1 MAFDGIV
8 IANLTH
14 DIRQKL
20 EGGKINKIAQPE
32 KDELLFTIKNNRET
46 LRLSISA
53 SASLPLI
60 YFTETN
66 KPSPLTAP
74 NFCMLLRKHIGA
86 GRIVKVS
93 QPGLER
99 IIMFEIEHLD
109 EMGDFCRKKLIVELM
124 GKHSNIIF
132 CKEDGTILD
141 SIKHISAQVSSVRE
155 VLPGRPYFIPHT
167 TDKLDPLTIT
177 EQEFTELIHGA
188 PAPLQKAL
196 YQKLTGISPIIS
208 TELCHLASLDGDIS
222 ASEMSELELAHL
234 YRMFS
239 LMMEDVTQGRFKPN
253 IIYKNGEPVEF
264 AAVPLTCFEG
274 STYTSREY
282 PSISALLESYYAE
295 KSVLTRIRQ
304 KSVDLRKIVQ
314 TALERNYKKY
324 DLQLKQLKDTEKR
337 DKYKVY
343 GELLNAYGYEL
354 SGGEKELKCLNYYT
368 GEDVRIPL
376 DTQLNARENSQKYFA
391 KYNKLKR
398 TYEALSDLTRETK
411 QEIDHLESISASLD
425 IAVKEED
432 LVQIKEELMEFGFI
446 KKRPF
451 GSRKPK
457 ITSRP
462 YHYLSSDGFHIYVG
476 KNNYQNEEVTFKLAG
491 GGDWWFHAKGIPGS
505 HVVVRTEGKELPDRT
520 FEEAGALAAYYS
532 KGRGN
537 EKVEIDY
544 IQRKH
549 VKKAAGGAPGFVI
562 YHTNYSLMAEPKLL
576 LQEVQG

>member
-14 DIRQKL
+14 DISRNL

-32 KDELLFTIKNNRET
+32 KDELLFTVKNNRET

-53 SASLPLI
+53 SASLPLV

-66 KPSPLTAP
+66 KPSPMTAP
-74 NFCMLLRKHIGA
+74 NFCMLLRKHIGT
-86 GRIVKVS
+86 GRIIKVS

-99 IIMFEIEHLD
+99 IIRFEIEHLD
-109 EMGDFCRKKLIVELM
+109 EMGDLCRKLLIVELM

-141 SIKHISAQVSSVRE
+141 SIKHVSAQVSSVRE
-155 VLPGRPYFIPHT
+155 VLPGRQYFIPQT
-167 TDKLDPLTIT
+167 TDKADPLTVT
-177 EQEFTELIHGA
+177 QEAFKELIHGT
-188 PAPLQKAL
+188 PAPVQKAL
-196 YQKLTGISPIIS
+196 YQKLTGISPIIG
-208 TELCHLASLDGDIS
+208 TELCHLSSIDGDHS
-222 ASEMSELELAHL
+222 ANELTEPELTHL

-239 LMMEDVTQGRFKPN
+239 LMMEDVREGRFTPN
-253 IIYKNGEPVEF
+253 IIYRNGEPTEF
-264 AAVPLTCFEG
+264 ASVPLTCFEG
-274 STYTSREY
+274 NGYEARNFD
-282 PSISALLESYYAE
+282 SISTLLAAYYAE
-295 KSVLTRIRQ
+295 KSVVTRIRQ
-304 KSVDLRKIVQ
+304 KSVDLRRIVQ

-324 DLQLKQLKDTEKR
+324 DLQLKQLTDTEKR
-337 DKYKVY
+337 DRYKVY
-343 GELLNAYGYEL
+343 GELLNTYGYEL

-368 GEDVRIPL
+368 NEEIRIPL
-376 DTQLNARENSQKYFA
+376 DTQLSAQENSQKYYN

-398 TYEALSDLTRETK
+398 TFEALSELTLETK
-411 QEIDHLESISASLD
+411 REIDHLESISAALD
-425 IAVKEED
+425 IAVREED

-446 KKRPF
+446 KKRAF
-451 GSRKPK
+451 GSKKPK

-462 YHYLSSDGFHIYVG
+462 YHYRSSDGFDIYVG
-476 KNNYQNEEVTFKLAG
+476 KNNYQNEEVTFKIANG
-491 GGDWWFHAKGIPGS
+491 NDWWFHAKGIPGS

-520 FEEAGALAAYYS
+520 FEEAGELAAYYS
-532 KGRGN
+532 KGRGS

-562 YHTNYSLMAEPKLL
+562 YHTNYSLMAAPKLE
-576 LQEVQG
+576 LQEANG

>member
-8 IANLTH
+8 IANLAH
-14 DIRQKL
+14 DIKSRL

-46 LRLSISA
+46 YRLSISA

-60 YFTETN
+60 YFTDTN

-74 NFCMLLRKHIGA
+74 NFCMLLRKHIGT

-99 IIMFEIEHLD
+99 ILEFEIEHLD
-109 EMGDFCRKKLIVELM
+109 ELGDLQKKRLIVELM

-155 VLPGRPYFIPHT
+155 VLPGRMYFIPHT
-167 TDKLDPLTIT
+167 VDKADPLAVT
-177 EQEFTELIHGA
+177 EEEFQTLLRSA
-188 PAPLQKAL
+188 PMPVQKAL
-196 YQKLTGISPIIS
+196 YQKLTGISPLIG
-208 TELCHLASLDGDIS
+208 TELCHLASLEGEKP
-222 ASEMSELELAHL
+222 ASELSENELTHL

-239 LMMEDVTQGRFKPN
+239 LMMEDVKEGRFFPN
-253 IIYKNGEPVEF
+253 IIYENGAPAEF
-264 AAVPLTCFEG
+264 ASVPLTCFEG
-274 STYTSREY
+274 AGYESR
-282 PSISALLESYYAE
+282 PSSSISSLLETYYAE
-295 KSVLTRIRQ
+295 KSVITRIRQ
-304 KSVDLRKIVQ
+304 KSVDLRRIVQ

-337 DKYKVY
+337 DRYRVY

-354 SGGEKELKCLNYYT
+354 SGGEKELLCLDYYS
-368 GEDVRIPL
+368 GKEVKIPL
-376 DTQLNARENSQKYFA
+376 DPQLSAQENSQKYYA
-391 KYNKLKR
+391 RYNKLKR
-398 TYEALSDLTRETK
+398 TCEALETLTAETK
-411 QEIDHLESISASLD
+411 QEIDHLESISAALD
-425 IAVKEED
+425 IAVREED

-451 GSRKPK
+451 GSKKPK

-462 YHYLSSDGFHIYVG
+462 YHYRSTDGFDIYVG
-476 KNNYQNEEVTFKLAG
+476 KNNYQNEEVTFKIANG
-491 GGDWWFHAKGIPGS
+491 NDWWFHAKGIPGS
-505 HVVVRTEGKELPDRT
+505 HVVVRTGGKELPDRV
-520 FEEAGALAAYYS
+520 FEEAGSLAAWYS
-532 KGRGN
+532 KGRSN

-562 YHTNYSLMAEPKLL
+562 YHTNYSLMAAPKLEL
-576 LQEVQG
+576 PEVNS

>member
-8 IANLTH
+8 IANLAH
-14 DIRQKL
+14 DIKSRL

-46 LRLSISA
+46 YRLSISA

-60 YFTETN
+60 YFTDTN

-74 NFCMLLRKHIGA
+74 NFCMLLRKHIGT

-99 IIMFEIEHLD
+99 ILEFEIEHLD
-109 EMGDFCRKKLIVELM
+109 ELGDLQKKRLIVELM

-155 VLPGRPYFIPHT
+155 VLPGRMYFIPHT
-167 TDKLDPLTIT
+167 VDKADPLTVT
-177 EQEFTELIHGA
+177 EEEFQMLLRSA
-188 PAPLQKAL
+188 PMPVQKAL
-196 YQKLTGISPIIS
+196 YQKLTGISPLIG
-208 TELCHLASLDGDIS
+208 TELCHLASLEGEKP
-222 ASEMSELELAHL
+222 ASKLSENELTHL

-239 LMMEDVTQGRFKPN
+239 LMMEDVKEGRFFPN
-253 IIYKNGEPVEF
+253 IIYENGVPAEF
-264 AAVPLTCFEG
+264 ASVPLTCFEG
-274 STYTSREY
+274 AGYESKPSS
-282 PSISALLESYYAE
+282 SISSLLETYYAE
-295 KSVLTRIRQ
+295 KSVITRIRQ
-304 KSVDLRKIVQ
+304 KSVDLRRIVQ

-337 DKYKVY
+337 DRYRVY
-343 GELLNAYGYEL
+343 GELLNTYGYEL
-354 SGGEKELKCLNYYT
+354 SGGEKELLCLDYYS
-368 GEDVRIPL
+368 GKEVKIPL
-376 DTQLNARENSQKYFA
+376 DPQLSAQENSQKYYA
-391 KYNKLKR
+391 RYNKLKR
-398 TYEALSDLTRETK
+398 TCEALETLTAETK
-411 QEIDHLESISASLD
+411 QEIDHLESISAALD
-425 IAVKEED
+425 IAVREED

-451 GSRKPK
+451 GSKKPK

-462 YHYLSSDGFHIYVG
+462 YHYRSTDGFDIYVG
-476 KNNYQNEEVTFKLAG
+476 KNNYQNEEVTFKIANG
-491 GGDWWFHAKGIPGS
+491 NDWWFHAKGIPGS
-505 HVVVRTEGKELPDRT
+505 HVVVRTEGKELPDRV
-520 FEEAGALAAYYS
+520 FEEAGSLAAWYS
-532 KGRGN
+532 KGRSN

-562 YHTNYSLMAEPKLL
+562 YHTNYSLMAAPKLEL
-576 LQEVQG
+576 PEVNS